1 MTAHIPQ
8 VLDTDSPLALEE
20 LVSASG
26 LPREL
31 VVELVEWGALEPL
44 PGQAAV
50 FRSLTLVTAR
60 RAARLR
66 ATFALDSAGLALA
79 LAYLERIDT
88 LEARVRALE
97 CSAPR

>member
-1 MTAHIPQ
+1 MTPHTPQ
-8 VLDTDSPLALEE
+8 ILDADSSLGFDE
-20 LVSASG
+20 LVAASG

-44 PGQAAV
+44 PGQATV